1 MYLSCQW
8 IPAFSGVF
16 QVISTWTVSPSL
28 TVRSLISC
36 RVRALWKV
44 CKQSSCSSISTA
56 SQMICTSFN
65 RYQSELYI
73 YIFNEE
79 VKTESWILFLLQSD
93 DLRERKEHHIS
104 QIRCARV
111 QMSYC
116 VEVCHCFAHRCGVCW
131 DLRSVVF
138 GEFRVWL
145 SEVLQ
150 VDLEATVDI
159 SCAKYEHT
167 GKPSDHFSTNHWGV
181 DKEMLC
187 SWCTLSGFLD
197 VSRCSLCR
205 CFAVSRWWAGGTKS
219 CVHPLSGTSLGGERW
234 RDTGPVQHWW
244 CVIQEHK

>member
-1 MYLSCQW
+1 MYLSCLW

-65 RYQSELYI
+65 RYRSELFIKWRSENWVLNSVSSAVRWSEREKRTSYLTNKVRQSS
-73 YIFNEE
+73 NE
-79 VKTESWILFLLQSD
+79 LLRWSF
-93 DLRERKEHHIS
+93 
-104 QIRCARV
+104 
-111 QMSYC
+111 
-116 VEVCHCFAHRCGVCW
+116 CHCFAHRCVVCW

-167 GKPSDHFSTNHWGV
+167 GKPSDHCSTNHWGV

-205 CFAVSRWWAGGTKS
+205 CFAVSRWWARGTKS
-219 CVHPLSGTSLGGERW
+219 CIHPLSGTSLGGERW